1 MQDLHLMCGATESMG
16 LYTCTLVRAV
26 TTSTTEYNGVCVST
40 DAGHWWGDYNYWT
53 KVTVVQDSASKVAR
67 TADAA

>member
-40 DAGHWWGDYNYWT
+40 DSGHWWGDYNYWT
-53 KVTVVQDSASKVAR
+53 KLL
-67 TADAA
+67 